1 MISGRYDKV
10 GRSNL
15 SLSRFTSSSPNPS
28 SWKFSTADIAF
39 HWSFLCP
46 SSTPGSKEP
55 WDRSGTS
62 DLPRSNECVRVRNFF
77 PPFSVLQI
85 RIALDNIEWGFA
97 MICPNCRKEI
107 VDGSKFCYN
116 CGARLA
122 GPDAPAAA
130 PVCPPAKRLMR
141 SSRDKKLGGV
151 CAGIADYFDLD
162 PTIVR
167 VIWLLAVLLGGTGL
181 LAYLILWIVLPLAPS
196 GAPVTAPTTPARV

>member
-1 MISGRYDKV
+1 MSF

-15 SLSRFTSSSPNPS
+15 PLSRFTSSSPSPS
-28 SWKFSTADIAF
+28 SSKFPAADIAF
-39 HWSFLCP
+39 YWSFLCP
-46 SSTPGSKEP
+46 SSTPGSTRP
-55 WDRSGTS
+55 WNWSGAS

-77 PPFSVLQI
+77 LTSFVLEI

-97 MICPNCRKEI
+97 MICPNCQKEI

-122 GPDAPAAA
+122 GPDAPAAT

-196 GAPVTAPTTPARV
+196 GAPATVPTTPARV